1 MLLLL
6 LLLLLLLPAQVSL
19 QTAKV
24 LREDQ
29 QAEQCRD
36 LRAVLRLLTHLSEL
50 DVTDITPPPAAP
62 AGRGAVAAAGAGAGN
77 GHHHAA
83 AGGAAVANGDQ
94 GAAAGHGG
102 GLADEVTRLVLLGL
116 HIVLPLLTAELL
128 KFPKLA
134 GLYYGLLSQ
143 LLEAH
148 AGVVVSLETPQFN
161 ALMSSLDWG
170 LVSPD
175 SETMRCSFESLAGL
189 ARWQY
194 FRAQEGSPGLAV
206 HASPGGPTAI
216 AHFQDVLL
224 RKLLLEDATPSVV
237 EQAADPLLPLLLA
250 DSGRYQLLSQ
260 GIVSAAA
267 ERGDARAVALVQGSL
282 GQLGEWLGKQVAAA
296 QEAGEP
302 GAVLSRRSLADFRQ
316 RLSQMV
322 ADVHGLIRVR

>member
-1 MLLLL
+1 
-6 LLLLLLLPAQVSL
+6 
-19 QTAKV
+19 
-24 LREDQ
+24 
-29 QAEQCRD
+29 
-36 LRAVLRLLTHLSEL
+36 
-50 DVTDITPPPAAP
+50 
-62 AGRGAVAAAGAGAGN
+62 
-77 GHHHAA
+77 
-83 AGGAAVANGDQ
+83 
-94 GAAAGHGG
+94 
-102 GLADEVTRLVLLGL
+102 VLLGL

-148 AGVVVSLETPQFN
+148 AGVVVSLQTSQFN

-175 SETMRCSFESLAGL
+175 SETKRCCFEGLAGL

-194 FRAQEGSPGLAV
+194 FRLQEGSPGLAV
-206 HASPGGPTAI
+206 HAAPGGTTVI

-224 RKLLLEDATPSVV
+224 RKLLLEDATASMV

-250 DSGRYQLLSQ
+250 EPGRYQLLSQ
-260 GIVSAAA
+260 GIVGAAA

-296 QEAGEP
+296 QGAGEP
-302 GAVLSRRSLADFRQ
+302 GAVLSRRTASEFRQ

-322 ADVHGLIRVR
+322 ADVHGLIRMR